1 MYKKSRLYLFLK
13 LLSILFQ
20 SSAQFVA
27 LIISFILGDYKHIIS
42 PFPPAFKTLP
52 KLPPAL
58 FQIQVL
64 LNF

>member
-20 SSAQFVA
+20 SSARFDA
-27 LIISFILGDYKHIIS
+27 LIISFIWGDYKHIIS
-42 PFPPAFKTLP
+42 PFPPSFQTLL

-64 LNF
+64 LSF